1 MFIFFCCRPNGTVR
15 YDHESTKEAQET
27 CQLDFSPGPDSTK
40 NVATCKK
47 GKVKIV
53 YFKIENCTSKKQQAS

>member
-1 MFIFFCCRPNGTVR
+1 MFLTIFVYFCCRPNGTVR

-40 NVATCKK
+40 YVKLVKK
-47 GKVKIV
+47 DK
-53 YFKIENCTSKKQQAS
+53 